1 MISLARGMLSA
12 TDPRRPIRAV
22 MATEFWHGST
32 GRALAQGLR
41 REGWDVA
48 EVDLGSYLGR
58 AHGLIHRIANR
69 LLSPRGIAAYN
80 REILDHAARV
90 DAEVLVTVKGSYITT
105 ETLATLQQR
114 GVRTVNFYPDVAYN
128 HDGSSPQAY
137 ARYDQIVTTKSYH
150 LDHLRETY
158 GADRT
163 GFVHHGYAPLVHAR
177 QHDGDV
183 PYRWDISH
191 IGNFSPYKFDHM
203 LAVAQAFPERTIA
216 VIGNGWSG
224 PAQGT
229 ALERH
234 VLGYPLVGD
243 YFARAIEES
252 RINVAMHHGPVPPD
266 GWQDVTSTRT
276 FEIPAA
282 GGFMLHID
290 NDEVRSLF
298 VPGEEIDVFA
308 DTASLCARIGYYLN
322 HDDDRRRIAAAG
334 HARCVPAYSL
344 DARAG
349 ELAALLRARGIV
361 RGGA

>member
-1 MISLARGMLSA
+1 MLSA

-177 QHDGDV
+177 QHEGDV

-191 IGNFSPYKFDHM
+191 IGNFSPYKFNHM

-298 VPGEEIDVFA
+298 VPGEEIDIFA
-308 DTASLCARIGYYLN
+308 DTASLCARIGYYLD

>member
-1 MISLARGMLSA
+1 MQSA
-12 TDPRRPIRAV
+12 ADPRRPIRAV

-41 REGWDVA
+41 GQGWDVA
-48 EVDLGSYLGR
+48 EVDLGAYLGR

-69 LLSPRGIAAYN
+69 LLTGRGIAAYN

-90 DAEVLVTVKGSYITT
+90 DAELLVTVKGSYITAD
-105 ETLATLQQR
+105 TLATLQAR

-128 HDGSSPQAY
+128 HNGSSPEAY

-150 LDHLRETY
+150 LDHLRDTY
-158 GADRT
+158 GAERS
-163 GFVHHGYAPLVHAR
+163 GFVHHGYAPQVHAR
-177 QHDGDV
+177 RHYGQV
-183 PYRWDISH
+183 PYRWNISH
-191 IGNFSPYKFDHM
+191 IGNFSPYKFDYM
-203 LAVAQAFPERTIA
+203 LAVAQAFPDRSIA
-216 VIGNGWSG
+216 VIGNGWAG
-224 PAQGT
+224 PARGT

-252 RINVAMHHGPVPPD
+252 RVNVAMHHGPVPPD

-276 FEIPAA
+276 FEIPAS

-308 DTASLCARIGYYLN
+308 DAASLCERIGHYLQQ
-322 HDDDRRRIAAAG
+322 DDDRRRIALAG

-344 DARAG
+344 DARAA
-349 ELAALLRARGIV
+349 ELAALLCARGIV
-361 RGGA
+361 RSDA

>member
-1 MISLARGMLSA
+1 MPSA
-12 TDPRRPIRAV
+12 ADPRHPIRAV

-41 REGWDVA
+41 GAGWDVA
-48 EVDLGSYLGR
+48 EVDLGAYLGR

-69 LLSPRGIAAYN
+69 LLTGHGIAAYN

-90 DAEVLVTVKGSYITT
+90 EAEVLVTVKGSYISAD
-105 ETLATLQQR
+105 TLATLQAR

-128 HDGSSPQAY
+128 HAGSSPEAY
-137 ARYDQIVTTKSYH
+137 RRYDQIVTTKSYH
-150 LDHLRETY
+150 LAHLRDTY
-158 GADRT
+158 GAERT
-163 GFVHHGYAPLVHAR
+163 GFVHHGYAPMVHAR
-177 QHDGDV
+177 RHHGEV

-191 IGNFSPYKFDHM
+191 IGNFSPYKFDYM
-203 LAVAQAFPERTIA
+203 LAVARAFPDRSIA

-229 ALERH
+229 ELERH
-234 VLGYPLVGD
+234 ILGYPLVGD

-276 FEIPAA
+276 FEIPAS

-308 DTASLCARIGYYLN
+308 DAASLCERIGHYLK
-322 HDDDRRRIAAAG
+322 HDDDRRRIALAG

-344 DARAG
+344 DARAA
-349 ELAALLRARGIV
+349 ELAALLSARGVV
-361 RGGA
+361 RGAP

>member
-1 MISLARGMLSA
+1 
-12 TDPRRPIRAV
+12 

-41 REGWDVA
+41 GAGWDVA

-69 LLSPRGIAAYN
+69 LLTGRGIAAYN

-90 DAEVLVTVKGSYITT
+90 DAELLVTVKGSFITAD
-105 ETLATLQQR
+105 TLATLQAR

-128 HDGSSPQAY
+128 HAGSSPEAY
-137 ARYDQIVTTKSYH
+137 ARYDQIITTKSYH
-150 LDHLRETY
+150 LDHLRDTY
-158 GADRT
+158 GAERT
-163 GFVHHGYAPLVHAR
+163 GFVHHGYAPQVHAR
-177 QHDGDV
+177 RHHGEV

-191 IGNFSPYKFDHM
+191 IGNFSPYKFEYM
-203 LAVAQAFPERTIA
+203 LAVAQAFSDRKIA
-216 VIGNGWSG
+216 VIGNGWAG

-229 ALERH
+229 ALAPH

-276 FEIPAA
+276 FEIPAS

-308 DTASLCARIGYYLN
+308 DAASLCERIGHHLE
-322 HDDDRRRIAAAG
+322 HDDARRRIALAG

-344 DARAG
+344 DARAA
-349 ELAALLRARGIV
+349 ELAALLRARGIA
-361 RGGA
+361 RDAP